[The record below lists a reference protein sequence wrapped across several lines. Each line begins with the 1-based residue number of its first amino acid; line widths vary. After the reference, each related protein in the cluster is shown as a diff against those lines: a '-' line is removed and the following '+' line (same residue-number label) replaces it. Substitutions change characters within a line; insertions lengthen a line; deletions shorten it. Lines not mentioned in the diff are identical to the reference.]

1 MALESLSALVEALRQ
16 SKLLEPGQFEELVRD
31 LLPRFADP
39 RALAE
44 DLAARGWLTPYQVE
58 KLLLGQV
65 AELTLGPYVLLR
77 LLGEGGMGQVFLAQ
91 HRTLG
96 RRVALKVIR
105 KERLAFPAIVE
116 RFHREI
122 RAAAQLSHP
131 NIVAAYNAGQDG
143 DTHFFAMEYVEGT
156 DLARRVRQRGFLGV
170 REACDYIRQAA
181 LGLQHAFERGLVH
194 RDIKPDNLMLTAE
207 GGRVKLLDLGLAL
220 LREGTA
226 AGAPPPGEG
235 KVVGSP
241 DYIAPEQSLN
251 SGTVDIRA
259 DLYSLGCTF
268 YYLLTGRVPFP
279 GGSVMA
285 KLLRHQTEEPVP
297 VERRRPEVPPGV
309 AAIVHKLMSKR
320 PEDRYQT
327 PAEVAAALASPDL
340 VRPAHP
346 GLLIGLPSAPD
357 RRAGDLAAVG
367 ERGSPALPSQLGA
380 WQWHHLF
387 LLAGWGL
394 LLTAVAG
401 LVWLLRSWLI
411 AD

>member
-1 MALESLSALVEALRQ
+1 MALDSFSALVEALRQ
-16 SKLLEPGQFEELVRD
+16 SKLLEPGQFDELVRD

-44 DLAARGWLTPYQVE
+44 DLAARGWLTSYQVE

-131 NIVAAYNAGQDG
+131 NIVAAYHAGQDG

-156 DLARRVRQRGFLGV
+156 DLARRVRQRGFLAI

-194 RDIKPDNLMLTAE
+194 RDIKPDNLMLTAA
-207 GGRVKLLDLGLAL
+207 GGRVKLLDMGLAL
-220 LREGTA
+220 LQEGTA

-251 SGTVDIRA
+251 SRAVDIRA

-279 GGSVMA
+279 GGSVKA

-297 VERRRPEVPPGV
+297 VEQIRPEVPPGV

-320 PEDRYQT
+320 LEDRYQT

-340 VRPAHP
+340 VRSAHP
-346 GLLIGLPSAPD
+346 GLLIGLQSAGE
-357 RRAGDLAAVG
+357 RRAAVG
-367 ERGSPALPSQLGA
+367 ERGSPALPSRPGV
-380 WQWHHLF
+380 WQWHHLL
-387 LLAGWGL
+387 LLAGWGF

-401 LVWLLRSWLI
+401 VVWLLRSWLM